1 MSKAN
6 SDIRKK
12 AKTAGVFLYQIAD
25 FLGIS
30 EPTLTRK
37 LRRELA
43 EQDKE
48 TFFNAID
55 SIKAQQ
61 EAGAAV

>member
-6 SDIRKK
+6 SDIRTK
-12 AKTAGVFLYQIAD
+12 AKTAGVFLYQVAD

>member
-6 SDIRKK
+6 SDIRTK
-12 AKTAGVFLYQIAD
+12 AKAAGVFLYQVAD